1 MISVPR
7 NSVITCLDVLTL
19 PKLVNN
25 YSMWYYIENDVLI
38 FKTQHEFFTVPE
50 GKLELGQTTYK
61 QVYLTVDHKAMYLFD
76 LSKLVINF

>member
-1 MISVPR
+1 MPRVVSVPR
-7 NSVITCLDVLTL
+7 NSVIMCLDVLIL

-38 FKTQHEFFTVPE
+38 IKTQHEFFTVPE
-50 GKLELGQTTYK
+50 GKNNFYK